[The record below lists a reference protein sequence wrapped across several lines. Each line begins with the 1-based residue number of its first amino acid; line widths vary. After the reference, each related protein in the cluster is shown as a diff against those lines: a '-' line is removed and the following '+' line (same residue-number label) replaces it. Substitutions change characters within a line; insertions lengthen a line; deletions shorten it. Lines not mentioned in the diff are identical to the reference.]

1 MARDEAVV
9 MDSSPDPQ
17 SLRLERLSVRE
28 RDCLRLV
35 YAHHTS
41 KSIALKLGFAKTSV
55 DTYIN
60 RACAKLGLNDRKE
73 AARLLYEHEQAKAL
87 KSATPA
93 LQAGALPAVQ
103 SVAPEQ
109 ATASTEIVSTGAE
122 AARPGRRLSNTL
134 LQAAWLAAA
143 FTGLAAVLATLLRTL
158 NSNPELLR
166 DSPAIGEVLILASAL
181 ALAVTVPRSIFRQ
194 GAAERVF
201 PVLLALGMG
210 LAILNKG
217 YGLLGLAFD
226 LFHSCIAT
234 WIAFRD
240 RRSWVIA
247 FAAASWGAIATG
259 TALFVT
265 AGTAVARSNQVAFW
279 TIYNLACYL
288 AIALVVYGVWFS
300 ERRRPASALA

>member
-1 MARDEAVV
+1 MARDEAV
-9 MDSSPDPQ
+9 MMEGSPDPQ

-55 DTYIN
+55 DSYIN

-73 AARLLYEHEQAKAL
+73 AARLLHEHEQAEAL

-93 LQAGALPAVQ
+93 RQAEASPPVQ
-103 SVAPEQ
+103 SVAPEG
-109 ATASTEIVSTGAE
+109 ATLSDEVVSTDGV
-122 AARPGRRLSNTL
+122 AARPGRRLSDTL
-134 LQAAWLAAA
+134 LRVAWLAAA
-143 FTGLAAVLATLLRTL
+143 FTGLAAVLATVLRTL
-158 NSNPELLR
+158 NANPELLR
-166 DSPAIGEVLILASAL
+166 DSPAIGEVLILTSAL
-181 ALAVTVPRSIFRQ
+181 ALAVTVPRSIFRI

-210 LAILNKG
+210 LAIVNNG
-217 YGLLGLAFD
+217 YGFFGLVFD
-226 LFHSCIAT
+226 FFHSCVAT

-240 RRSWVIA
+240 RRSWVVA
-247 FAAASWGAIATG
+247 FAATSWGAIATG
-259 TALFVT
+259 TALLLT
-265 AGTAVARSNQVAFW
+265 AGTAVAPSNHVAFW

-288 AIALVVYGVWFS
+288 AIGLVVYGVWFS
-300 ERRRPASALA
+300 ERRRDGR